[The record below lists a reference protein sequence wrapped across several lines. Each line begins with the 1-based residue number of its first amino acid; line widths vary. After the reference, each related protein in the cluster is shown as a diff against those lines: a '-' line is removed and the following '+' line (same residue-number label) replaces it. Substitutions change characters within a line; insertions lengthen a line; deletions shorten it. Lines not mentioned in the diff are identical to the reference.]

1 MLSTETV
8 AIIGAG
14 FSGTLLAINLLRH
27 EGPKAILVERDQTRI
42 ARGVAYGTYRPE
54 HLLNVRAMN
63 MSAFPDQPG
72 HFSEWLT
79 RSGIQAGFVP
89 RRIYGAYLSDTLR
102 ETMAQAP
109 GRLTIVSGEAT
120 AIDTESR
127 AIGIGLADG
136 SSVAADALVLAP
148 GNLPPH
154 GLREL
159 AGLDPADGIYCP
171 DPWAPAVT
179 AELCQDDTVLLIGTG
194 LTAVDVALTLDASGF
209 KGRILALSRRG
220 LAPRAH
226 DPDAPAP
233 MHIGRPHAMGAALVR
248 HVRKRVSEVG
258 WHGAIDEL
266 RPHTQNIWRSAD
278 IETQRRFLR
287 HLRPWWD
294 VHRHRLAPSVAA
306 RVAELEAEGRLRF
319 SGGRIVDVEAGNGT
333 VDVTWRRRFTGEETT
348 TRVQRI
354 VNCTGPQGDVLRTR
368 EPLLRGL
375 VERGVI
381 RPDPLRLGIDV
392 DNRGRVVGRDGT
404 ANERVFTIGPMTR
417 GAFWE
422 MIAVP
427 DLRHQTWDLAR
438 WLSSAHWVGGEG
450 L

>member
-14 FSGTLLAINLLRH
+14 FSGTLLAINILRH
-27 EGPKAILVERDQTRI
+27 DGPKALLIERDQTRI

-72 HFSEWLT
+72 HFSNWLA
-79 RSGIQAGFVP
+79 RSGIEAGFVP
-89 RRIYGAYLSDTLR
+89 RRIYGAYLSDALR
-102 ETMAQAP
+102 ETMAEAP
-109 GRLTIVSGEAT
+109 GRLTIVSGEAA
-120 AIDTESR
+120 AIDPGER
-127 AIGIGLADG
+127 EIGIGFADG
-136 SSVAADALVLAP
+136 SRVSADAVVLAP

-154 GLREL
+154 GLKQLE
-159 AGLDPADGIYCP
+159 GLDPADGVYCP

-179 AELCQDDTVLLIGTG
+179 AGLGDSDTVLLIGTG
-194 LTAVDVALTLDASGF
+194 LTAVDVALTLDANGF
-209 KGRILALSRRG
+209 RGRILALSRRG
-220 LAPRAH
+220 LSPRAH
-226 DPDAPAP
+226 DPAAPPATP
-233 MHIGRPHAMGAALVR
+233 VSRPHAMGAALVR
-248 HVRKRVSEVG
+248 HVRGRVKEIG
-258 WHGAIDEL
+258 WHAAIDEL

-278 IETQRRFLR
+278 VTAQKRFLR

-294 VHRHRLAPSVAA
+294 VHRHRLAPAVAGK
-306 RVAELEAEGRLRF
+306 VAELEAEGRLQF
-319 SGGRIVDVEAGNGT
+319 AGGRIVKVAAVEGGA
-333 VDVTWRRRFTGEETT
+333 DVTWRQRFTGAETI

-368 EPLLRGL
+368 EPLLQDLAARGI
-375 VERGVI
+375 I

-392 DNRGRVVGRDGT
+392 DSRGRVVGSNGCP
-404 ANERVFTIGPMTR
+404 NERIFTIGPMTR

-422 MIAVP
+422 IIAVP